1 MALTPVQNLYDA
13 FLALIE
19 SDEWD
24 VLDSLQVE
32 IDLRQLA
39 LAARPWFK
47 FPRCSLDWD
56 DKAKNFVDE
65 EISNDEIQVWALF
78 MKSSWYDRVVDSWEN
93 LRPYYTERDFSPGK
107 MLGEFRGR
115 ASEQLKKAK
124 ALESVYYRSIKGK
137 PFNYSTFAGG

>member
-1 MALTPVQNLYDA
+1 MALTSVQSLFDA

-19 SDEWD
+19 SDEWEA
-24 VLDSLQVE
+24 LEEFQAQ
-32 IDLRQLA
+32 IDFKQLA
-39 LAARPWFK
+39 LAAKPWFK
-47 FPRCSLDWD
+47 FPRCSLEWD
-56 DKAKNFVDE
+56 EDGKNFIDE
-65 EISNDEIQVWALF
+65 NMSNDEIQVLALF
-78 MKSSWYDRVVDSWEN
+78 MKSLWYDRVVDSWEN

-137 PFNYSTFAGG
+137 PFDYSKLSGG

>member
-1 MALTPVQNLYDA
+1 MALTSVQSLFDA

-19 SDEWD
+19 SDEWEA
-24 VLDSLQVE
+24 LDEFQAQ
-32 IDLRQLA
+32 IDFKQLA
-39 LAARPWFK
+39 LAAKPWFK
-47 FPRCSLDWD
+47 FPRCSLEWD
-56 DKAKNFVDE
+56 ENGKNFIDE
-65 EISNDEIQVWALF
+65 NMSNDEIQVLALF
-78 MKSSWYDRVVDSWEN
+78 MKSLWYDRVVDSWEN

-137 PFNYSTFAGG
+137 PFDYSKLSGG